1 MGHSTR
7 YLEAGT
13 LTAEGANGVSYAY
26 RRPGPVSGPPLV
38 LLQHFRGNL
47 ENWDPSLL
55 PDVFVKLYPGAA
67 HGFLFQ
73 HAEEFAG
80 DVLKFR

>member
-1 MGHSTR
+1 MGNMIK

-13 LTAEGANGVSYAY
+13 LTAEGANGSAT
-26 RRPGPVSGPPLV
+26 PTGASAQPV
-38 LLQHFRGNL
+38 
-47 ENWDPSLL
+47 
-55 PDVFVKLYPGAA
+55 AA

-80 DVLKFR
+80 DVLEFLDS